1 MKDAKSLSL
10 ALESI
15 YLSFNKKSLISPDP
29 LQFLLDYPD
38 VEDREIVGMV
48 ASSLAYGRV
57 SQILKSVSSVLEPM
71 GNSPR
76 RFLEK
81 GNVKLWRGLFEGFK
95 HRFSDQVDLV
105 DLLSGMKDVIEL
117 HGSLDR
123 AMAIALSG
131 DKGTIRGAQGF
142 VEMILKGG
150 SRDRNTLLPR
160 PEGGSACKRLMLY
173 FRWMVRKDQ
182 VDPGGWTCLS
192 PEDLL
197 IPLDT
202 HMHRISLAFGFTGRK
217 SGDMRTVEEI
227 TGFFR
232 TVRPDDPIRYDFAL
246 TRFGIHPDMKI
257 EDLIE
262 ISDR

>member
-1 MKDAKSLSL
+1 M
-10 ALESI
+10 
-15 YLSFNKKSLISPDP
+15 N
-29 LQFLLDYPD
+29 YPD

-71 GNSPR
+71 GCSPR

-81 GNVKLWRGLFEGFK
+81 SNATVWRGIFEGFK
-95 HRFSDQVDLV
+95 HRFSDEVDLV
-105 DLLSGMKDVIEL
+105 DLLSGIKGVIEL

-131 DKGTIRGAQGF
+131 EKSTIIGAQGL
-142 VEMILKGG
+142 VDMILKCG

-192 PEDLL
+192 PGDLL

-227 TGFFR
+227 TDFFR
-232 TVRPDDPIRYDFAL
+232 AVRPDDPIRYDFAL

-262 ISDR
+262 GNL